1 MPTLSREEIVRLSPP
16 ERLMLIGELW
26 DSFSD
31 AELPLPPSQQ
41 DELKRRLASFE
52 QDRSYAVSWGQ
63 LKAELAA
70 SAS

>member
-1 MPTLSREEIVRLSPP
+1 
-16 ERLMLIGELW
+16 MLIGELW

-52 QDRSYAVSWGQ
+52 QDRSYAVSWEQ

-70 SAS
+70 RAS